1 MLEGSTDKREGHCLQ
16 LCAPCSCPA
25 NPEGL
30 ALCWTA
36 VGEVLCASNSRYSSA
51 RIFYQQRSRGDRAAA
66 RLFLPFPVLGKGR
79 ALRVWH
85 LSAVYCWICGCR
97 AVCSPQGPSHLLF
110 LLDMCREYWRKNEWI
125 LGNKSGDG
133 VIVGLNWCSRGE
145 NTGFWILQ
153 SVIARGALSWRREVD
168 NLLHLMQRII
178 VSDSFCQ
185 PWISFKRLCDSCSV
199 SAVFI
204 SGNLIVSLWIS
215 CPEYVRVHF
224 AVL

>member
-1 MLEGSTDKREGHCLQ
+1 MRCSVLPTAGIPVPGSSTSKEAEGNAK
-16 LCAPCSCPA
+16 
-25 NPEGL
+25 
-30 ALCWTA
+30 
-36 VGEVLCASNSRYSSA
+36 
-51 RIFYQQRSRGDRAAA
+51 AA
-66 RLFLPFPVLGKGR
+66 RLFLPFPVPGKGR

-110 LLDMCREYWRKNEWI
+110 LLAMGRGYWRKNEWI

-204 SGNLIVSLWIS
+204 SGNLIVSLWLS